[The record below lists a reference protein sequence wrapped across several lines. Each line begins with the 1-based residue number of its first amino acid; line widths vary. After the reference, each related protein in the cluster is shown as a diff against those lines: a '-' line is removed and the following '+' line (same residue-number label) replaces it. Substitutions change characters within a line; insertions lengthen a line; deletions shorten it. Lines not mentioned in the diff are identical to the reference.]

1 MSFVTKNK
9 SYYLN
14 IAIWLLIT
22 FGVGFLPPFA
32 QVTELGMKVLGIF
45 LGVIYAWCFIAL
57 DWTSMVALVALAVVG
72 YSAGDATFLAG
83 WSFQTLPQ
91 MVLCFIFAEG
101 IAQTRLTDYIA
112 NKMLSVKLFRG
123 RPYALIT
130 GICVSML
137 IMNLLQCAL
146 AGLFI
151 LWSLAAV
158 IAEKA
163 GYEKNNAFTTVIVA
177 STVAIFVWSAAIF
190 PFAPMTILQIGFL
203 KQAMPGI
210 EVPFFNWIAL
220 WLTFVV
226 IYATIWPLVLKYIFR
241 LDFSAIANIDFSELI
256 TNKEAMKMTSNQKF
270 GLGVLIGF
278 MCVMMVPKV
287 MPATWAI
294 TKIASSMGLSGCLAL
309 ACAVMVAFRNSNG
322 EHYLTMQKAAQG
334 VQWNVV
340 WLTVATQPL
349 GSAINS
355 ADCGIMASIMTTI
368 TPWLT
373 TITPTMFLVAVVI
386 VLGITTQVVHNMV
399 LMVVFIPI
407 LVPIYAS
414 MGGNP
419 WIMFVGMYVALNA
432 AFATPA
438 ASWNSAMMFGCG
450 GIISKKMYVHGTA
463 HFIFS
468 LLLFFL
474 VMLPMATFLLPY

>member
-1 MSFVTKNK
+1 MSFLKKN
-9 SYYLN
+9 SMYYIH

-22 FGVGFLPPFA
+22 FGIGFLPPFA
-32 QVTELGMKVLGIF
+32 QITELGMKVLGVF

-57 DWTSMVALVALAVVG
+57 DWTSMVALCALAIAG
-72 YSAGDATFLAG
+72 FSAGDATFLQG

-112 NKMLSVKLFRG
+112 NKMLSIKLFKG
-123 RPYALIT
+123 KPFVMVT
-130 GICVSML
+130 GICVAML
-137 IMNLLQCAL
+137 IMNLLQCGL

-163 GYEKNNAFTTVIVA
+163 GYEKNNIFTTVIVA
-177 STVAIFVWSAAIF
+177 STVAVFVWSAAIF

-203 KQAMPGI
+203 QQAMPGI
-210 EVPFFNWIAL
+210 QVPFFNWIAL
-220 WLTFVV
+220 WLTFVT
-226 IYATIWPLVLKYIFR
+226 IYAVGWPLILKYIFR

-256 TNKEAMKMTSNQKF
+256 TNKDAMKMNTNQKF

-278 MCVMMVPKV
+278 MAAMMVPKV
-287 MPATWAI
+287 LPATWTI
-294 TKIASSMGLSGCLAL
+294 TTIFSSLGLSGCLAL
-309 ACAVMVAFRNSNG
+309 AIVIMVAFRNSEG
-322 EHYLTMQKAAQG
+322 KHYLTLQDAAKG
-334 VQWNVV
+334 IQWNVI

-373 TITPTMFLVAVVI
+373 SITPTMFLVAVVLI
-386 VLGITTQVVHNMV
+386 LGITTQVVHNMV

-419 WIMFVGMYVALNA
+419 WIMFIGMYVALNA

-450 GIISKKMYVHGTA
+450 GVISKQMYIHGTM
-463 HFIFS
+463 HFIWS
-468 LLLFFL
+468 LVLFFII
-474 VMLPMATFLLPY
+474 MLPMATVLLPY